1 MKINLPI
8 IDKEVVFARD
18 EQLISTTDL
27 KGVITFVNDEFV
39 RVSGFS
45 RDELVGKSHNI
56 VRHPEMPPAA
66 FQDLWDTIK
75 SGRSWKGM
83 VKNRCKDGSYYW
95 VDAFVS
101 PISKEGKIIGYQSVR
116 TLPGEDAKKRAQR
129 IFASWS
135 KDQKAKTVPYK
146 PGLGFITRLWL
157 ALVLPALITGAALF
171 VWQGWQAAALA
182 IGGFAVAAILT
193 QVLLGRLS
201 QLIGCAKQVANNPA
215 MSYIYTGNRS
225 DLGLIGYALQ
235 VRTSE
240 LRAVVSRL
248 ENTGR
253 YLVRVKDQSQSSLNV
268 SQQAIASQGQIIQEV
283 VAGVDQLVASQEQ
296 ISSTSAQMA
305 ENSSGSQ
312 QITSQGQQSIS
323 RLMQAIKGLSVELEQ
338 IKEQVNVTA
347 ERSQNIGAVLDV
359 ITDVAEQTNLLALNA
374 AIEAARAGE
383 AGRGFA
389 VVADEV
395 RKLAQ
400 RTNDSA
406 AEIQTIITE
415 LQNETSVSARAIEE
429 GVQSSTQTIE
439 IASEVN
445 HELEQIMLQVG
456 DISRLAL
463 VIDESIQ
470 TQSALSEQ
478 TRQRMHELSD
488 SADSAISAGEESTE
502 CSRRL
507 EWHVNNLND
516 LAKHFLAVTHSNTR
530 ND

>member
-1 MKINLPI
+1 MKINLPVV
-8 IDKEVVFARD
+8 DREVTFAKD

-45 RDELVGKSHNI
+45 RAELVGQSHNI

-75 SGRSWKGM
+75 SGKSWKGM

-101 PISKEGKIIGYQSVR
+101 PISKDGKIIGFQSVR
-116 TLPGEDAKKRAQR
+116 TLPDADVVQRAER

-135 KDQKAKTVPYK
+135 KDAKAKTIPYK
-146 PGLGFITRLWL
+146 PGLSLISMLWL
-157 ALVLPALITGAALF
+157 ALLLPALAVTSGLF
-171 VWQGWQAAALA
+171 YWQGWQASA
-182 IGGFAVAAILT
+182 IAGFGFALT
-193 QVLLGRLS
+193 ALGLQYGSS
-201 QLIGCAKQVANNPA
+201 QLARLLRFAQNVADNPA
-215 MSYIYTGNRS
+215 MSYIYTGNRNEM
-225 DLGLIGYALQ
+225 GVINYALQ

-253 YLVRVKDQSQSSLNV
+253 YLDRVKDRSSESLGK
-268 SQQAIASQGQIIQEV
+268 SQQAIASQSEIVSDV
-283 VAGVDQLVASQEQ
+283 VAAVDQLVASQVE
-296 ISSTSAQMA
+296 IGSSSAQMA
-305 ENSSGSQ
+305 ENSGKSQ
-312 QITSQGQQSIS
+312 QITVEGQRSIS
-323 RLMQAIKGLSVELEQ
+323 RLMQAISGLSQELQQ
-338 IKEQVNVTA
+338 IKDQVHVTA

-406 AEIQTIITE
+406 AEIQTIIVE
-415 LQNETSVSARAIEE
+415 LQNETTVSAKAIED
-429 GVQSSTQTIE
+429 GVASSTQTLD

-445 HELEQIMLQVG
+445 QELEQIMVQVG

-463 VIDESIQ
+463 MIDESIQ

-478 TRQRMHELSD
+478 TRVRMEQLSE
-488 SADSAISAGEESTE
+488 SAGNAMDAGQETAE
-502 CSRRL
+502 CSERL
-507 EWHVNNLND
+507 GWHINNLNA
-516 LAKHFLAVTHSNTR
+516 LAKHFLSVTHSNNR
-530 ND
+530 N

>member
-1 MKINLPI
+1 MKINLPV
-8 IDKEVVFARD
+8 IDREVTFGKD

-39 RVSGFS
+39 KASGFS

-56 VRHPEMPPAA
+56 VRHPDMPPAA

-75 SGRSWKGM
+75 SGHSWKGM

-101 PISKEGKIIGYQSVR
+101 PISKNGSITGYQSVR
-116 TLPGEDAKKRAQR
+116 TLPSQEAKARAEQV
-129 IFASWS
+129 FNKWS
-135 KDQKAKTVPYK
+135 KDKNAKQVPYK
-146 PGLGFITRLWL
+146 PGLGFNARIWL
-157 ALVLPALITGAALF
+157 ALLIPALLTSAASFYWL
-171 VWQGWQAAALA
+171 GWQAAAINA
-182 IGGFAVAAILT
+182 GGFVLA
-193 QVLLGRLS
+193 LLGVVSSTRMLNM
-201 QLIGCAKQVANNPA
+201 LFHCTKQVADNPA
-215 MSYIYTGNRS
+215 MSYVYTGNRNE
-225 DLGLIGYALQ
+225 LGAIHYALQ

-253 YLVRVKDQSQSSLNV
+253 YLVRVKDQSQSSLGK
-268 SQQAIASQGQIIQEV
+268 SQQAIASQSKIVNEV
-283 VAGVDQLVASQEQ
+283 VTAVDQLVDSQVQ
-296 ISSTSAQMA
+296 ISSSSTQMA
-305 ENSSGSQ
+305 SNSNLSR
-312 QITSQGQQSIS
+312 QITAAGQQSIG
-323 RLMQAIKGLSVELEQ
+323 RLMQSINGLSQELG
-338 IKEQVNVTA
+338 QVKDRVYATA

-406 AEIQTIITE
+406 AEIQTIIAE
-415 LQNETSVSARAIEE
+415 LQNETSVSTRAIEA
-429 GVQSSTQTIE
+429 GVESSTQTIG
-439 IASEVN
+439 IASEV
-445 HELEQIMLQVG
+445 HQELEQIMQQVG

-463 VIDESIQ
+463 IIDESIQ

-478 TRQRMHELSD
+478 TRVRMQQLSQ
-488 SADSAISAGEESTE
+488 SADNAIAAGEESAE
-502 CSRRL
+502 CGKSL

-516 LAKHFLAVTHSNTR
+516 LARHFLSATHR
-530 ND
+530 NAEK